1 MSGTQSPPTA
11 DLTVPQ
17 RNGITDLINN
27 SSNTGREASQQ
38 IASLTLERL
47 AAAASNAGRSG
58 TARGLGVAGAL
69 VTPAVWVLSGEAPT
83 SSEAAFWGLGT
94 ALSVAGGAIGAG
106 ATMVTGL
113 VKAGLED
120 REDREIATAIANE
133 PARFRPFIRSVRHYS
148 GWSGRGIE
156 AMTIASHGGVTWRVG
171 RSSWVYIR
179 DARDRLICDY
189 QPQHAYEVHGPTLPL
204 RLAGREG
211 RRAQFQWTR
220 WRGTLTGG

>member
-1 MSGTQSPPTA
+1 MSGTQAPPAA
-11 DLTVPQ
+11 DLTVAE

-27 SSNTGREASQQ
+27 SSNTGREATQQ

-47 AAAASNAGRSG
+47 AQAATQAGRSG
-58 TARGLGVAGAL
+58 TARGLGIAGAL

-94 ALSVAGGAIGAG
+94 VASVVGGTIGAG

-113 VKAGLED
+113 VKARLED
-120 REDREIATAIANE
+120 REDREIAEAIANE

-156 AMTIASHGGVTWRVG
+156 AMTIASHGGVCWRIG

-179 DARDRLICDY
+179 DAQDRLICDY
-189 QPQHAYEVHGPTLPL
+189 RPQHAYEVYGPTLPL
-204 RLAGREG
+204 RIAGRSGG
-211 RRAQFQWTR
+211 RTQFQWTR
-220 WRGTLTGG
+220 SRGTLTGG